1 MRYFFI
7 IVYMLLLPVT
17 IIAMLWKILDTV
29 EELREENS
37 KENKEESKPKR
48 KHLSVGQSD
57 FDNAFG
63 GRKAYSMFK
72 NQNGLYEPVTPS
84 KGIEIKKKEE

>member
-1 MRYFFI
+1 MIYFGI
-7 IVYMLLLPVT
+7 IVYMFLLPVT
-17 IIAMLWKILDTV
+17 LIAMLWKILDTV
-29 EELREENS
+29 ENLRNEIKQEE
-37 KENKEESKPKR
+37 KEESKRTR
-48 KHLSVGQSD
+48 KHLSIGQSD

>member
-1 MRYFFI
+1 MIYFII

-29 EELREENS
+29 EKLRKENRQEEN
-37 KENKEESKPKR
+37 EEAKRKR

-72 NQNGLYEPVTPS
+72 NQNGLYEPVIPS
-84 KGIEIKKKEE
+84 RGIEIKKKEE